1 MDGDRKL
8 GSGRRPMT
16 IERPHAGTDA
26 GGDQHETPLHIDSL
40 RFPELH
46 SPQPVR
52 KGT

>member
-1 MDGDRKL
+1 
-8 GSGRRPMT
+8 MT
-16 IERPHAGTDA
+16 IGRTEAGTDA
-26 GGDQHETPLHIDSL
+26 GGSQHEAPLHIDSL

>member
-1 MDGDRKL
+1 
-8 GSGRRPMT
+8 MT
-16 IERPHAGTDA
+16 IERPEARAHAG
-26 GGDQHETPLHIDSL
+26 GGQHEEPLHIDSL